1 MKSFGLV
8 YYRKDKNTRSLFESL
23 LIWGD
28 IVARRNSITC
38 AILSIP
44 TESRFTNAL
53 ERSPRTFT
61 SSIITATV
69 AGNFGIF
76 FDVWSTEWNW
86 GKIQVLDI
94 SSFLQMALSLLYLWV
109 FQYIRGWREGAIWR
123 REVFMYIIKKYNIAS
138 SFIFDNI
145 VKLKLKILPKDRN
158 SSTLVNNWNLISSSY
173 HL

>member
-1 MKSFGLV
+1 MYDLDVKRQFEFYQKLRNPLGWFITVKTRTPGLCL
-8 YYRKDKNTRSLFESL
+8 TRFWDGETY
-23 LIWGD
+23 

-109 FQYIRGWREGAIWR
+109 FPVYSRMKGRSDLEKGGFH
-123 REVFMYIIKKYNIAS
+123 VYYKK
-138 SFIFDNI
+138 
-145 VKLKLKILPKDRN
+145 V
-158 SSTLVNNWNLISSSY
+158 
-173 HL
+173 